1 MKNIHLILIISVL
14 FSCKESSK
22 TDLNIFKV
30 NGSPSSIQYTVYDG
44 GIKFGEIQKNE
55 INSFRQPAFEQP
67 ADEYFDSNE
76 PEFTVFNSFYHYVFN
91 FNVDGNFKSIYLLA
105 YNKQS
110 SSYLPSKEG
119 MDTLYVSQYEY
130 PLNNEIIVTLTARTP
145 IFAFNY
151 GTYKDGDTVSIRH
164 DFLLD
169 NREVDSSVFKSNVR
183 NTYIYNFTKCK
194 YEDNKSIVTEFNSD
208 KSISEVI
215 KTTKDGNKETM
226 SVYNSYGTLIQ
237 ERIKIEY
244 NKNLKVSI
252 DKRFNDEQLCYSKT
266 DSSYFDNGNIIRKVV
281 LLDEKR
287 TSTPYK
293 SRIENTYEYNFD
305 NQNNWIEK
313 IRKFKEVK
321 MVRYNEYLNEGI
333 QIIERKIKYYN

>member
-1 MKNIHLILIISVL
+1 MKNFCLFLLFVALI
-14 FSCKESSK
+14 SCKETRK
-22 TDLNIFKV
+22 TDINSFKV

-44 GIKFGEIQKNE
+44 GYKFGEIQKIE
-55 INSFRQPAFEQP
+55 INSFKQSIFEQP
-67 ADEYFDSNE
+67 ANEYFDSNE
-76 PEFTVFNSFYHYVFN
+76 PDFKFFNSIYHYVFN

-110 SSYLPSKEG
+110 DSYFPSKEG

-130 PLNNEIIVTLTARTP
+130 PLNNEIIITLTARTP
-145 IFAFNY
+145 KFAFNY
-151 GTYKDGDTVSIRH
+151 GSFKNGDTVNIRH

-169 NREVDSSVFKSNVR
+169 NGEVDSSVFKSYIR
-183 NTYIYNFTKCK
+183 NSYVYNFTKCK

-215 KTTKDGNKETM
+215 KTSKDGNKETM
-226 SVYNSYGTLIQ
+226 SVYNGYGTLIQ
-237 ERIKIEY
+237 ERIKTEY
-244 NKNLKVSI
+244 SKNLKVTVEN
-252 DKRFNDEQLCYSKT
+252 RFTGEQLNYSKT
-266 DSSYFDNGNIIRKVV
+266 DSSFYDNGNIIKKVV
-281 LLDEKR
+281 LLEEKR

-293 SRIENTYEYNFD
+293 SRIENTYEYKFD

-321 MVRYNEYLNEGI
+321 MVRYNEFSNEGI
-333 QIIERKIKYYN
+333 QIVERKIQYYN